1 MSFSAVNDV
10 PKRRLLLLSGNAHPA
25 LASEVAEHLGTKLC
39 DVKVGKF
46 KNGETAVQIN
56 ESVRDCDA
64 FVLQPTCNPSVN
76 DYLMELLLMCD
87 ALRRAGAW
95 RVTAVVPFYAYARQ
109 DKSDGTR
116 APIAAKYVT
125 DAIGLAGA
133 ARIVTVDLHAPQIQ
147 GMTSQPFE
155 NIYGLP
161 LIAEHIVQK
170 LGLAAGRGGGGGGGG
185 GADVAIVSPDAGGAK
200 RAEML
205 AKALDTDIAIFSKKR
220 ERANEVAAMVLV
232 GDVKDKICILMD
244 DMVDTAGTLCLAAEQ
259 LVAAGA
265 RRVLAACT
273 HGVLSEPALER
284 LSASPIEKLLVLD
297 TIPVSDKAARCPKLE
312 VISSAPLLAR
322 AIHTLHYGGSNIS
335 DLYHYDAANPAAAR
349 L

>member
-1 MSFSAVNDV
+1 MATTAVCDV

-76 DYLMELLLMCD
+76 DFLMELLLLCD

-170 LGLAAGRGGGGGGGG
+170 LGLAVGLAGRGGR
-185 GADVAIVSPDAGGAK
+185 ADVAIVSPDAGGAK

-284 LSASPIEKLLVLD
+284 ISASPIEKLLVLD
-297 TIPVSDKAARCPKLE
+297 TIPVFDKAARCPKLE